1 MIIHLSD
8 NNYGKEPV
16 FQGRDSGGLDHIA
29 SFKLTDKVGSLLLF
43 PQSFRDTEFY
53 SAYQTIEKAPV
64 IIELIRDPSESRA
77 KIRTGNVMGFIGYND
92 TEIRIHSRFDKKDN
106 DIEKDADD
114 FLLYHM
120 LAKIFHVNLFN
131 LDTTSSRKNNILD
144 LLMVMFPQMLKDAMS
159 QGLYKEYRTYQ
170 YNDARARGTIEVNR
184 FIREDIPFQGK
195 VAYRTREFSHD
206 NKILQLVRHTIEYM
220 RHHPWGHGLL
230 NNDMDTRSNVLQI
243 VNATPTYTKR
253 DRLKVL
259 NDNRR
264 PVSHPYYTKYRAL
277 QQLCVS
283 ILRHDGLQYGD
294 EKDKVHGILFDGAWL
309 WEEYMAVVLREQFD
323 HFTQKNAFDLFQGE
337 AGKYFQKIIPDY
349 LSKGWADG
357 DNASAKAVADAK
369 YMRLEDRLKLQG
381 EQAYSVYYKTIMYM
395 HRFNSKK
402 GFIFYPME
410 PSPEGHEIKELSIA
424 GTESKI
430 YMCGFRIPQ
439 VSEVEN
445 STRNSTSVSSDFAA
459 FRVKMENCSEKSFR
473 EEITSR
479 LNQGQ

>member
-8 NNYGKEPV
+8 NNYGKETPIADV
-16 FQGRDSGGLDHIA
+16 YPDLEHIA
-29 SFKLTDKVGSLLLF
+29 NFKLTDKDEAGSLLVF

-53 SAYQTIEKAPV
+53 SSREKAEDAPV
-64 IIELIRDPSESRA
+64 IIELVRDSEGKPT
-77 KIRTGNVMGFIGYND
+77 KIRTGNVMGFIGYKD
-92 TEIRIHSRFDKKDN
+92 TEIRIHSRFDVKDN
-106 DIEKDADD
+106 NCEKAND
-114 FLLYHM
+114 FFLYHM
-120 LAKIFHVNLFN
+120 LAKVFHVNLFN
-131 LDTTSSRKNNILD
+131 LDTTSNKKNNILD

-159 QGLYKEYRTYQ
+159 QGLYKEYRTYK
-170 YNDARARGTIEVNR
+170 YNDARVKGTIEVNR

-243 VNATPTYTKR
+243 VNATPTYSKR
-253 DRLKVL
+253 DLMKVL
-259 NDNRR
+259 SDNRR

-283 ILRHDGLQYGD
+283 ILRHDGLQYGE

-323 HFTQKNAFDLFQGE
+323 HFTQKSAFDLFKSPE
-337 AGKYFQKIIPDY
+337 EKYFQKIIPDY
-349 LSKGWADG
+349 LSKGWTDGEDANAD
-357 DNASAKAVADAK
+357 AVADAK

-402 GFIFYPME
+402 GLIFYPME
-410 PSPEGHEIKELSIA
+410 PDADGSRHDIKELSIA
-424 GTESKI
+424 GTDSKI
-430 YMCGFRIPQ
+430 YMCGFRILQ
-439 VSEVEN
+439 AQGK
-445 STRNSTSVSSDFAA
+445 DIAA
-459 FRVKMENCSEKSFR
+459 FRTNMEDAEVKFR
-473 EEITSR
+473 TQIEEY
-479 LNQGQ
+479 LK

>member
-1 MIIHLSD
+1 MSPIHLFD
-8 NNYGKEPV
+8 NNFNKEYCLQPK
-16 FQGRDSGGLDHIA
+16 DNKENLEHIA
-29 SFKLTDKVGSLLLF
+29 NFKLTDKNEVGSLLVF

-53 SAYQTIEKAPV
+53 SSRQKTEEAPV
-64 IIELIRDPSESRA
+64 IIELIRDLEGMPT
-77 KIRTGNVMGFIGYND
+77 KIRTGNVMGFIGYKD
-92 TEIRIHSRFDKKDN
+92 TEIRIHSRFDVKDDNCDKAN
-106 DIEKDADD
+106 D
-114 FLLYHM
+114 FFLYHM
-120 LAKIFHVNLFN
+120 LAKVFHVNLFN
-131 LDTTSSRKNNILD
+131 LDTTSSKKNNILD

-159 QGLYKEYRTYQ
+159 QGLYKEYRTYK
-170 YNDARARGTIEVNR
+170 YNDARVRGTIEVNR

-243 VNATPTYTKR
+243 VNATPTYSKR
-253 DRLKVL
+253 DLMKVL
-259 NDNRR
+259 SDNRR

-283 ILRHDGLQYGD
+283 ILRHDGLQYGE

-323 HFTQKNAFDLFQGE
+323 HFTQKDSFDLFKSPE
-337 AGKYFQKIIPDY
+337 EKYFQKIIPDY
-349 LSKGWADG
+349 LSKRWTDG
-357 DNASAKAVADAK
+357 DKACADAVADAK

-410 PSPEGHEIKELSIA
+410 VNTEESGHDIKVLSIA
-424 GTESKI
+424 GTDSRI
-430 YMCGFRIPQ
+430 YMCGFR
-439 VSEVEN
+439 
-445 STRNSTSVSSDFAA
+445 TSAPKSDEKFER
-459 FRVKMENCSEKSFR
+459 FREKMEQSEKAYR
-473 EEITSR
+473 QTIAGY
-479 LNQGQ
+479 LVVK

>member
-1 MIIHLSD
+1 MRKINLCD
-8 NNYGKEPV
+8 NNWDGIEIDDPKFYPA
-16 FQGRDSGGLDHIA
+16 LLNIA
-29 SFKLTDKVGSLLLF
+29 NLGELKNAPNILVYPNSLEETTDKLGELPILTVKKATFDDNRRCTSLTLC
-43 PQSFRDTEFY
+43 
-53 SAYQTIEKAPV
+53 
-64 IIELIRDPSESRA
+64 
-77 KIRTGNVMGFIGYND
+77 TGNVMGFIGYED
-92 TEIRIHSRFDKKDN
+92 TEIRIHSRFDKTDN
-106 DIEKDADD
+106 DTNEDAND
-114 FLLYHM
+114 FFLYHM
-120 LAKIFHVNLFN
+120 LAKVFHVNLFN

-159 QGLYKEYRTYQ
+159 QGLYKEYRTYK
-170 YNDARARGTIEVNR
+170 YNDARVRGTIEVNR

-243 VNATPTYTKR
+243 VNATPSYSKR
-253 DRLKVL
+253 DLMKVL
-259 NDNRR
+259 SDNRR

-283 ILRHDGLQYGD
+283 ILRHDGLQYGE

-323 HFTQKNAFDLFQGE
+323 HFTQKNAFDLFKGQE
-337 AGKYFQKIIPDY
+337 EKFFQKIIPDY
-349 LSKGWADG
+349 LSKGWTDG
-357 DNASAKAVADAK
+357 DDAHAEAVADAK
-369 YMRLEDRLKLQG
+369 YMRLEERLKLQG

-410 PSPEGHEIKELSIA
+410 ANTEEKENVPKVLSIA

-439 VSEVEN
+439 VVGTFQEFKN
-445 STRNSTSVSSDFAA
+445 
-459 FRVKMENCSEKSFR
+459 KMLDTEKDY
-473 EEITSR
+473 IKAI
-479 LNQGQ
+479 NK